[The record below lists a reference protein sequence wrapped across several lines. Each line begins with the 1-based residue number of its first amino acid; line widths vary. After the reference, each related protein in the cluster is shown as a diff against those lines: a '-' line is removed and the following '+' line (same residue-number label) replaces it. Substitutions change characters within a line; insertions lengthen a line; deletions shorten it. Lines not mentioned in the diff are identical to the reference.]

1 MPWTHPQTG
10 IVYQCQDDKCLAGKT
25 DDTWR
30 KFMLLTGRGF
40 GKTEAGSN
48 WLVDQAIKNPNTTW
62 GVAAPTEGDLFK
74 TCFNGDSGLL
84 AQLREGELSDYN
96 MNRHTVKLSN
106 GSEIRGFTVDNPQ
119 RIRGANL
126 HGLWIDEIAAS
137 IRGEEFLKYTALA
150 AVRLGRSQIVFT
162 TTPQPTPLMRK
173 LVGGAFGKIHVT
185 RGSMYENTALSEDAV
200 EDLRKTFLGSRVGRQ
215 ELEGELL
222 DEFEGALFNRKDLD
236 DYRIL
241 PGMKVPKY
249 ANIVVGFD
257 PAMKSGEESDE
268 SGIVVVASAEMND
281 GFDHAFILDDQSI
294 RGTPAEVAK
303 RVAIAAQ
310 TWEASC
316 VYYESNQGGDWIKD
330 SLRSIDPTLPC
341 REAHSSR
348 GKIMRA
354 EPVSA
359 LCEAGRIH
367 MVGTFIELEEELCI
381 MRPNAKSKG
390 GDDDRADA
398 CIAKGTL
405 VLTARGEIPV
415 ENVLPGDLAWTRAGW
430 KPVMAAWLTRENAET
445 KTVIL
450 SDGRELTATPD
461 HKIWTENRGW
471 QQLDALVH
479 GDILSGWTNILS
491 KSPAPVSVVRVC
503 ESDNADVYDLTIA
516 DVHEFTANGVIV
528 HNCIHAIWGLKLVS
542 YGSYTLAYGQIT
554 CAGCDKL
561 YFRGRQSCPHCGLVR
576 EVIME
581 EQERPPRGSWAD
593 AYMDIC
599 RRCGNRFPKHSQCAK
614 CDLSAQAFMAQ
625 VAVLTGNPGGNTG
638 KHGYM
643 GRDWL
648 SGRKT

>member
-390 GDDDRADA
+390 GDDDRSDA
-398 CIAKGTL
+398 
-405 VLTARGEIPV
+405 
-415 ENVLPGDLAWTRAGW
+415 
-430 KPVMAAWLTRENAET
+430 M
-445 KTVIL
+445 
-450 SDGRELTATPD
+450 
-461 HKIWTENRGW
+461 
-471 QQLDALVH
+471 
-479 GDILSGWTNILS
+479 
-491 KSPAPVSVVRVC
+491 
-503 ESDNADVYDLTIA
+503 
-516 DVHEFTANGVIV
+516 
-528 HNCIHAIWGLKLVS
+528 IHAVWGLKLVS